1 MTGEISGL
9 SPEHSDHTEPAQGL
23 WGLEPLFLKH
33 FTQPLACS
41 KSPGK
46 ASAFFFFFKS
56 YHMSSIAS
64 SSPFQYLKGLRT
76 VVHVSSDFAIKGT
89 RGFYK
94 FSESSTLYIFL
105 DTLSLQISFCFYDLS
120 CLWRG
125 LKNSRCPQMCYI
137 KIPPKPRCINA
148 FREAHSEWDWVK
160 SLTLHFLL
168 IHFPKIIW

>member
-1 MTGEISGL
+1 MKPKLTTQLLHSQLKWEHSHRPRGRATILPYTQATRKVIVYMTGEISGL

-120 CLWRG
+120 CL
-125 LKNSRCPQMCYI
+125 
-137 KIPPKPRCINA
+137 
-148 FREAHSEWDWVK
+148 
-160 SLTLHFLL
+160 
-168 IHFPKIIW
+168 